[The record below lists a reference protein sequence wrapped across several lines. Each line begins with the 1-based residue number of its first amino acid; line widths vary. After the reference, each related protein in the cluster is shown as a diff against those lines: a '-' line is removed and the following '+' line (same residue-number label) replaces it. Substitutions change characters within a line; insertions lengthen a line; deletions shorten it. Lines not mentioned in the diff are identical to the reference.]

1 MQFYKFEGISTAERR
16 PGENDS
22 RRIMCEKARR
32 ISTKTNTFNLLR
44 LSEAYLFV
52 NDASGDMVTIG
63 IIVKKCSNLNNL
75 ISEYLRAIGTEL
87 METCLEEV
95 TFSTLRN
102 MLGYACRNDYIRDDD
117 EVLEQFDLDKLE
129 RGYGRGVAYEE
140 KILNDCNKKTVY
152 EEAGRFLAKDT
163 LIPELNRIYAGRG
176 KQNVIGHP
184 VHYMIETD
192 DHETR
197 KGMCRVLLQALH
209 AKKRL
214 HSKRYC
220 FLNFRP
226 GESFSSVVYNC
237 LYNSAIGGAVIVRYM
252 DNDDT
257 EDEYE
262 GCGRETIESICE
274 VMKKYR
280 NQVLTVFCLPRECTS
295 SKDIFYE
302 NLGNTTVHVHRY
314 TM

>member
-63 IIVKKCSNLNNL
+63 IIVKKCSNLNDL

-129 RGYGRGVAYEE
+129 RGYGRGVAYDMSEVRHPKE
-140 KILNDCNKKTVY
+140 GGQRVW
-152 EEAGRFLAKDT
+152 FL
-163 LIPELNRIYAGRG
+163 
-176 KQNVIGHP
+176 
-184 VHYMIETD
+184 
-192 DHETR
+192 
-197 KGMCRVLLQALH
+197 KG
-209 AKKRL
+209 
-214 HSKRYC
+214 
-220 FLNFRP
+220 
-226 GESFSSVVYNC
+226 
-237 LYNSAIGGAVIVRYM
+237 
-252 DNDDT
+252 
-257 EDEYE
+257 
-262 GCGRETIESICE
+262 
-274 VMKKYR
+274 
-280 NQVLTVFCLPRECTS
+280 
-295 SKDIFYE
+295 
-302 NLGNTTVHVHRY
+302 
-314 TM
+314 